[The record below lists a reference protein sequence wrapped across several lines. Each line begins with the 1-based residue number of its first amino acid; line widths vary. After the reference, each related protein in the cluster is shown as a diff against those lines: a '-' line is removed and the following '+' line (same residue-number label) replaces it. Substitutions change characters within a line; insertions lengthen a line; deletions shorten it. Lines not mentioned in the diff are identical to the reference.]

1 MDIYSLGVIFFE
13 MCYKPLPTG
22 MERVKIISQLR
33 MAEINLPEDLDQLE
47 MERQVW
53 IGRMQFVIGVLSY
66 IKTVM

>member
-47 MERQVW
+47 MERQV
-53 IGRMQFVIGVLSY
+53 
-66 IKTVM
+66 